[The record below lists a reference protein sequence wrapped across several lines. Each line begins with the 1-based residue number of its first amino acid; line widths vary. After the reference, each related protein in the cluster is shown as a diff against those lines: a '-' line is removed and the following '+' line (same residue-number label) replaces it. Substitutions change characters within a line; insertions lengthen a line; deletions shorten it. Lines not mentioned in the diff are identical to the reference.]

1 MTQQSHTSKQIAR
14 APCHSWLDIERNLAE
29 LREQATNHPV
39 YRLLNNVR
47 AVQVFMEYHCY
58 PVTDFMCLLKS
69 LQARLTVTSVPWFP
83 PPNAEAA
90 RFINEIVVAEESDEA
105 RDGGYISH
113 YTMYINAMKS
123 AGADTTAVEAFVEY
137 VRNRQHYRRALRHA
151 KVPQPAQRFV
161 KSTMEMCLVGKNH
174 EIASCFV
181 FGRECLIPDMFLEML
196 TTLRDHSEPGLDDLV
211 YYVERHIEV
220 DAGEHGP
227 AARRMLE
234 YLCGDDARRWRQA
247 EDAARTALTERKR
260 LWDAIEKAIL
270 RDQADS
276 SK

>member
-1 MTQQSHTSKQIAR
+1 MTEQSTTPDHVPTA
-14 APCHSWLDIERNLAE
+14 APSCNSWLDIERNLAS
-29 LREQATNHPV
+29 LRERATNHPV
-39 YRLLNNVR
+39 YARLDNLR

-69 LQARLTVTSVPWFP
+69 LQARLTVTTVPWFP
-83 PPNAEAA
+83 PANAEAA

-105 RDGGYISH
+105 RGGGYTSH
-113 YTMYINAMKS
+113 YTMYIDAMKA
-123 AGADTTAVEAFVEY
+123 AGADTTSVESFVEF

-161 KSTMEMCLVGKNH
+161 KATMEMCLVGKNH

-196 TTLRDHSEPGLDDLV
+196 TALRDASEPGLDPLV
-211 YYVERHIEV
+211 YYVERHIEI
-220 DAGEHGP
+220 DSGDHGP

-234 YLCGDDARRWRQA
+234 YLCGDDAQRWRQA
-247 EDAARTALTERKR
+247 EAAARQALTERIR

-270 RDQADS
+270 RD
-276 SK
+276 